1 MSRILVASE
10 ESWYDELNA
19 IASYYEA
26 EFERKIRQQVGAVFP
41 DYHTSSFKL
50 EIQTD
55 QKEARKPDLAMVHKD
70 FRDWWVVEV
79 ELIGHSLSHVLEQVS
94 VFTHGTYNSIRIAN
108 YLKDKNFAENA
119 VCLDYNK
126 LKEMIFNQQPQVL
139 VIVDEQQSDWE
150 SELSKQGASV
160 CVFQVYRNTIG
171 NESFRLNGKYPEC
184 FYGESHCRYHRV
196 IPNLLEVLSPS
207 LLDEKEGEEVFVF
220 YNDRST
226 SWKRIDEGQ
235 SVFLKLKGPVN
246 PLPTNTSYVLLKDAH
261 GRLIIRIN

>member
-10 ESWYDELNA
+10 ARWYEEQNV

-41 DYHTSSFKL
+41 DYYTSSFKI

-55 QKEARKPDLAMVHKD
+55 QKEPRKPDLAMVHKD
-70 FRDWWVVEV
+70 FKDWWIVEV
-79 ELIGHSLSHVLEQVS
+79 ELIGHPLPHVIDQVS
-94 VFTHGTYNSIRIAN
+94 VFTQGNYNSIRIAD
-108 YLKDKNFAENA
+108 YLKQKNVEENS
-119 VCLDYNK
+119 VELDYNK
-126 LKEMIFNQQPQVL
+126 LREMIFYQQPKVL

-150 SELSKQGASV
+150 SELSKHGASV
-160 CVFQVYRNTIG
+160 CLFQVYRNTSG
-171 NESFRLNGKYPEC
+171 SESFRLNGEYPEC
-184 FYGESHCRYHRV
+184 YYGESHCRYHRT

-207 LLDEKEGEEVFVF
+207 LLEEEGEEILLF

-226 SWKRIDEGQ
+226 SWKRIDEGE
-235 SVFLKLKGPVN
+235 SVFLKLIGSVN
-246 PLPTNTSYVLLKDAH
+246 PLPANTSYVLRKDTH